1 MNVFKVATLIGFAIT
16 GMLLVVPSQPTFKLA
31 PQLLKATAS
40 MQTHL
45 KLQNRGWKICGA
57 LFSTSIM
64 QLILPVHSLVA
75 SIFVGTIVGWS
86 STGICI
92 NTYLERTSKKRNTQ
106 FDFALIAY
114 IEQLSLSISNGKSL
128 QSALTSVDNLDNEE
142 ILNFQNLL
150 RSGLDAESAASFW
163 IEQSDSKSKRRLH
176 DLIAA
181 KTTAAESLKLMEL
194 ILKQLRQEKRFST
207 LAEIERRNQL
217 VWIPVTIAV
226 LLPGMIFIA
235 IPLEAALHS
244 LLV

>member
-1 MNVFKVATLIGFAIT
+1 MNTLKVTILICLAIT
-16 GMLLVVPSQPTFKLA
+16 GTLLIVPSQPTFKVA
-31 PQLLKATAS
+31 PAIVKATAS
-40 MQTHL
+40 LQTHL

-57 LFSTSIM
+57 LLSVSGM
-64 QLILPVHSLVA
+64 QLISPFHSFAA
-75 SIFVGTIVGWS
+75 STFVGTVVGW
-86 STGICI
+86 TIAGFCI
-92 NTYLERTSKKRNTQ
+92 NTYLVKTSKQKNTK

-114 IEQLSLSISNGKSL
+114 IEQISLSISNGKSL
-128 QSALTSVDNLDNEE
+128 QSALTSVDNFNNEE
-142 ILNFQNLL
+142 LLNFQNLL
-150 RSGLDAESAASFW
+150 RSGLDTESAASFW
-163 IEQSDSKSKRRLH
+163 IEQSDSKSKRRLL
-176 DLIAA
+176 DLITA

-235 IPLEAALHS
+235 IPLEAALRS